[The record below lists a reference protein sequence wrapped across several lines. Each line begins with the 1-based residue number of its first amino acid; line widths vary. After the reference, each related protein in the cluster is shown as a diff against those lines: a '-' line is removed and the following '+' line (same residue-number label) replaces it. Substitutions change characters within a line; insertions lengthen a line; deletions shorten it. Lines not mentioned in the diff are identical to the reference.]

1 MYNIVF
7 LDFPFKNVPII
18 CNFPTKLK
26 LCTVFM
32 CTLVLRNFDSAIFF
46 IATKTIKKIYKLE
59 KKMLS
64 QLVLN

>member
-32 CTLVLRNFDSAIFF
+32 FCLTLYPGPKKFRFSYFF
-46 IATKTIKKIYKLE
+46 YSNKDYKKNL
-59 KKMLS
+59 
-64 QLVLN
+64 